1 MEILEIWFQLL
12 VGSHMFSQF
21 YSVGNAECWSYAD
34 HLLVIFQSRF
44 AEALLKEM
52 AGIDFPSER
61 IYGLGTGLVWCLF
74 SFP

>member
-1 MEILEIWFQLL
+1 MLI
-12 VGSHMFSQF
+12 S
-21 YSVGNAECWSYAD
+21 AD
-34 HLLVIFQSRF
+34 HLLDIFQSRF
-44 AEALLKEM
+44 AEALLNEL